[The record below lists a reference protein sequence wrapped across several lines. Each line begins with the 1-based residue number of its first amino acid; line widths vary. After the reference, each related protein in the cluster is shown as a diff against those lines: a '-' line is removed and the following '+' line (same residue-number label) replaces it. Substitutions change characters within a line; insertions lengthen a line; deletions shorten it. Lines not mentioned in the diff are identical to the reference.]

1 MPTAHHSLGRRRG
14 AGLRHRDAYGP
25 RDAAWVAHPYVLW
38 EQAQDDE
45 QHLAWG
51 RALSA
56 DLKRFSTG
64 GVYLNFIG
72 DEGRDRVRA
81 AFGDNYARLQQVKST
96 YDPHNYFRRNQNI
109 TPADHAGP

>member
-1 MPTAHHSLGRRRG
+1 MARVSATETPMVQ
-14 AGLRHRDAYGP
+14 

-38 EQAQDDE
+38 EQAHDDE

-51 RALSA
+51 RALSE

-72 DEGRDRVRA
+72 DEGPDRVRA
-81 AFGDNYARLQQVKST
+81 AFGDNYTRLEQVKST

-109 TPADHAGP
+109 TPVASGAIRAR